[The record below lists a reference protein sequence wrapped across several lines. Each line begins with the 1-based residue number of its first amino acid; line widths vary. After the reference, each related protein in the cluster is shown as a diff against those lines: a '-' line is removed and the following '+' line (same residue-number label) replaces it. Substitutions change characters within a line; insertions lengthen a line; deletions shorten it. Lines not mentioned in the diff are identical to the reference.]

1 MQLQEA
7 EHRVLA
13 ARGTAPPLGRS
24 TSQQSFPMVLLS
36 MFGSGSPDD
45 CCDHVV
51 VDVAVG
57 IFHPKPQARD
67 LGIDKP
73 ETPKIEATSE

>member
-1 MQLQEA
+1 M
-7 EHRVLA
+7 RNRSSPWV
-13 ARGTAPPLGRS
+13 RS
-24 TSQQSFPMVLLS
+24 TSQQSFPMVLVS